1 MAARKDKKTN
11 KPAQT
16 GQPAQVPPVVEM
28 TDRDLEQVTGGIS
41 TTRVNETIT
50 NLSRS
55 QSDAEKSIT
64 QNLSV

>member
-1 MAARKDKKTN
+1 MATRKDKKTD
-11 KPAQT
+11 KSVQT
-16 GQPAQVPPVVEM
+16 EQSAQVPPVVEM
-28 TDRDLEQVTGGIS
+28 TDKDLEQVTGGIS
-41 TTRVNETIT
+41 NTRVNETIT